1 MKQNWKGTRQSGFGG
16 VCDPQ
21 CDRYLVSAESD
32 FRIISVCLQLLNVT
46 CCGSSH
52 VIHPN
57 LHRRTGFSHPNVFSK
72 NKYISILWSHVSK
85 YCQVCMPRVWI
96 QWGQAG
102 LPSSCRHVPYM
113 SSSASL
119 LPETL
124 KWETKILI
132 LPSDPR
138 TLPRG
143 EDGKYPTKII
153 MMRRFLPEVKLC
165 RQLVVGTGKAGS
177 RAGGSLGPGKKKR
190 KSHGQRNLVGYCP
203 WGCKSWTRLSD

>member
-1 MKQNWKGTRQSGFGG
+1 MITVTGKI
-16 VCDPQ
+16 
-21 CDRYLVSAESD
+21 LVSAESD

-102 LPSSCRHVPYM
+102 LPSSCRHVPYICPP
-113 SSSASL
+113 
-119 LPETL
+119 LPVCCLKTL
-124 KWETKILI
+124 KWETKILNST
-132 LPSDPR
+132 SDPR
-138 TLPRG
+138 TLPRR
-143 EDGKYPTKII
+143 EDGKYPTKVI

-165 RQLVVGTGKAGS
+165 R
-177 RAGGSLGPGKKKR
+177 R
-190 KSHGQRNLVGYCP
+190 
-203 WGCKSWTRLSD
+203 WW